1 MATTSPTAGKGG
13 MRSRIFDRTRTVV
26 VIALV
31 AVLVLCLIVSWATRG
46 VMANLAFLHRHGS
59 AAGHSLVDASPW
71 QTAQALASL
80 AVTAEEEEYAREA
93 EHLADHEVDQNFAAA
108 LRSAQ
113 LDTRHAVLTG
123 KALAMQQNIAQLK
136 QEIAQ
141 DKATV
146 DHLKAATAAPG
157 SATNAAALAA
167 APGDLQVAQ
176 AQLGLDS
183 DELKDA
189 QRDLQ
194 RETGDLS
201 VRIQEELEAHEA
213 SMRQYDS
220 TRQNSGGQ
228 IAVVSA
234 ESHGTLAGRLK
245 SWFSQRSRYAMIA
258 QARQQAGNDVQALTA
273 EHNALEAKANTAST
287 AAGSGQVT
295 LAELQDRGTQR
306 EILSIDDD
314 RIQTSQQ
321 LASIYGKWGDQVQL
335 QHRILLHLILQSFE
349 LILFIVL
356 GMIIG
361 DAAVRRLLTHPSLER
376 RQAETL
382 RTVLEV
388 AIQVIGVLLIV
399 LVFFGPPRETTTMIG
414 LTTAALT
421 IALQDYILAFLGWF
435 FLVGKY
441 GIRVGDWVQINGVN
455 GEVSEVGLIST
466 TLLETSGDGDKD
478 LPTGRRISFLNGF
491 AIRGQYFNF
500 STEGQ
505 WLWDKIA
512 LNVPSTADIK
522 ALAKDVEAMAREE
535 TAENADLA
543 EKEWKRSARAS
554 KLSRVSAAATVD
566 LRPTASGIEIHL
578 RYVTRAPERSEMR
591 GRLYRQVIEL
601 LRERKSPAE
610 AAEVAVS

>member
-1 MATTSPTAGKGG
+1 MATSPIAGKGG
-13 MRSRIFDRTRTVV
+13 LHSRLFGRTRSIMVV
-26 VIALV
+26 ALV
-31 AVLVLCLIVSWATRG
+31 AALVLCLIVSWATRG
-46 VMANLAFLHRHGS
+46 VMANLDFFRANGS
-59 AAGHSLVDASPW
+59 ATAGHSLVDVSPW

-80 AVTAEEEEYAREA
+80 AVTAEENEYAREA

-113 LDTRHAVLTG
+113 LQTRSAVLTG
-123 KALAMQQNIAQLK
+123 KALAMQQNIAQLQ

-141 DKATV
+141 DKAAV
-146 DHLKAATAAPG
+146 DHLKAASAAPA
-157 SATNAAALAA
+157 SAKSAAASAA

-220 TRQNSGGQ
+220 QQQNGGGQ

-234 ESHGTLAGRLK
+234 KSHGTLAGRLG
-245 SWFSQRSRYAMIA
+245 SWFSQRSRLAMVEQA
-258 QARQQAGNDVQALTA
+258 QQQAQNDAQTLTA
-273 EHNALEAKANTAST
+273 EHNTLEAKANTAST
-287 AAGSGQVT
+287 AGSGHVT
-295 LAELQDRGTQR
+295 LANLQDRSTQR

-321 LASIYGKWGDQVQL
+321 LASVYGKWGDQVQL

-349 LILFIVL
+349 LILFIIL
-356 GMIIG
+356 GTIIG
-361 DAAVRRLLTHPSLER
+361 DAAVRRLLAHPSLER

-382 RTVLEV
+382 RTILEV
-388 AIQVIGVLLIV
+388 AIQVAGVLLIV
-399 LVFFGPPRETTTMIG
+399 LVFFGPPKETTTMLG

-435 FLVGKY
+435 FLVGRY
-441 GIRVGDWVQINGVN
+441 GIRVGDWVQINGVC

-478 LPTGRRISFLNGF
+478 VLTGRRISFLNGF

-505 WLWDKIA
+505 WLWDEIT
-512 LNVPSTADIK
+512 LSVPSAADGK
-522 ALAKDVEAMAREE
+522 TLAKDVEAMAREE
-535 TAENADLA
+535 TAENANLA
-543 EKEWKRSARAS
+543 EKEWKRGARGGR
-554 KLSRVSAAATVD
+554 LSGLSAAATVN
-566 LRPTASGIEIHL
+566 LRPTASGMEIHL

>member
-1 MATTSPTAGKGG
+1 MPIATSPTAGKSGLHT
-13 MRSRIFDRTRTVV
+13 RLFDRTRSFVV
-26 VIALV
+26 VALLG
-31 AVLVLCLIVSWATRG
+31 VLALCLIVSWATRG
-46 VMANLAFLHRHGS
+46 VMANLAFLSGHGS
-59 AAGHSLVDASPW
+59 AVGQSLVDVSPW
-71 QTAQALASL
+71 QTAQALASV
-80 AVTAEEEEYAREA
+80 AVTAEENEYAREA

-113 LDTRHAVLTG
+113 LQTRHAVLTG
-123 KALAMQQNIAQLK
+123 NSLAMQQRIGQLQ

-141 DKATV
+141 DKASV
-146 DHLKAATAAPG
+146 DHLKATSAAPV
-157 SATNAAALAA
+157 SAKNAAAAA

-201 VRIQEELEAHEA
+201 VKIQEELEAHEA

-220 TRQNSGGQ
+220 QQQNGGGQ

-234 ESHGTLAGRLK
+234 KSHGTLAGRLQ
-245 SWFSQRSRYAMIA
+245 SWFSQRSRNAMVE
-258 QARQQAGNDVQALTA
+258 QARQQAQNDIGALTI
-273 EHNALEAKANTAST
+273 EHNTLEGKAN
-287 AAGSGQVT
+287 AAADAAKPGQIT
-295 LAELQDRGTQR
+295 LTELQDRSTQR

-321 LASIYGKWGDQVQL
+321 LVSVYSKWGDQVQL

-349 LILFIVL
+349 LILFIVVC
-356 GMIIG
+356 MILG
-361 DAAVRRLLTHPSLER
+361 DAAVRRFLAHPSLER

-382 RTVLEV
+382 RTILEV
-388 AIQVIGVLLIV
+388 AIQVIGALLIV
-399 LVFFGPPRETTTMIG
+399 LVFFGPPQETTTMIG

-421 IALQDYILAFLGWF
+421 IALQDYIIAFLGWF

-455 GEVSEVGLIST
+455 GEVTEVGLIST

-478 LPTGRRISFLNGF
+478 VPTGRRISFLNGF

-500 STEGQ
+500 STDGQ
-505 WLWDKIA
+505 WLWDEIV
-512 LNVPSTADIK
+512 LSVPSTADIK
-522 ALAKDVEAMAREE
+522 ALAESIEAKAREE
-535 TAENADLA
+535 TAENAGLA
-543 EKEWKRSARAS
+543 EKEWRRGAHGGR
-554 KLSRVSAAATVD
+554 LSRLNAAATVN
-566 LRPTASGIEIHL
+566 LRPTASGIEIQL

-591 GRLYRQVIEL
+591 GRLYRQVIGL
-601 LRERKSPAE
+601 LRESKNP
-610 AAEVAVS
+610 AEVAEVAMS

>member
-1 MATTSPTAGKGG
+1 MATSPIAGKGG
-13 MRSRIFDRTRTVV
+13 LRSRIFDRTRSIM
-26 VIALV
+26 VIALL
-31 AVLVLCLIVSWATRG
+31 ALLALCLVVSWATRG
-46 VMANLAFLHRHGS
+46 VMANLAFLHGHGS
-59 AAGHSLVDASPW
+59 APHHSLVDVSPW

-80 AVTAEEEEYAREA
+80 AVTAEENELAREA

-113 LDTRHAVLTG
+113 LKTRHAVLTG
-123 KALAMQQNIAQLK
+123 KALAMQQRVAQLQREIV
-136 QEIAQ
+136 QE
-141 DKATV
+141 KATV
-146 DHLKAATAAPG
+146 DHLKAT
-157 SATNAAALAA
+157 SASPVSAKNAAALAA
-167 APGDLQVAQ
+167 VPGSLQVEQ

-189 QRDLQ
+189 QRDLE

-201 VRIQEELEAHEA
+201 VRIQEELEAHET

-220 TRQNSGGQ
+220 QQQNGGGQ

-234 ESHGTLAGRLK
+234 KSHGTLAGRLK
-245 SWFSQRSRYAMIA
+245 SWFSQRSRYAMIGQA
-258 QARQQAGNDVQALTA
+258 QQQAQYDVKALTA
-273 EHNALEAKANTAST
+273 EHNTLEAKANTASA

-321 LASIYGKWGDQVQL
+321 LASVYSKWGDQVRL
-335 QHRILLHLILQSFE
+335 QHRILVHLILQSFE
-349 LILFIVL
+349 LILFIVIC
-356 GMIIG
+356 MILG
-361 DAAVRRLLTHPSLER
+361 DAAVRRLLAHPSLER

-382 RTVLEV
+382 RTILEV
-388 AIQVIGVLLIV
+388 AIHVIGVLLIV

-441 GIRVGDWVQINGVN
+441 GIRVGDWVQINGVC
-455 GEVSEVGLIST
+455 GEVTEVGLIST

-478 LPTGRRISFLNGF
+478 IPTGRRISFLNGF
-491 AIRGQYFNF
+491 AIRGQFFNF

-505 WLWDKIA
+505 WLWDEIT
-512 LNVPSTADIK
+512 LSVPPTVDIK
-522 ALAKDVEAMAREE
+522 AMATDVEAMAREE
-535 TAENADLA
+535 TAENANLA
-543 EKEWKRSARAS
+543 EKEWKRGARAN
-554 KLSRVSAAATVD
+554 KLSRLSAAAIVD
-566 LRPTASGIEIHL
+566 LRPMASGIEIHL

-601 LRERKSPAE
+601 LHEKKSPSE